1 MKAIWKN
8 NVSGWIGVG
17 YNNSIYS
24 RIIIVH
30 STDNLIVVEYKLV
43 FDGIPDPEIDAD
55 FNI

>member
-1 MKAIWKN
+1 M
-8 NVSGWIGVG
+8 GVG